1 MNRKITKPVT
11 DEEDT
16 QIRHAAA
23 SDPDAPELTDGELD
37 ELRPAH
43 DMLPMI
49 FGKKNAEQ
57 LMRRRGRPASAAT
70 KELVS
75 VRYDRD
81 LLDAFRASGEGW
93 QTRMNTALRE
103 WTAEHGM
110 LNGNRR

>member
-1 MNRKITKPVT
+1 MNSRVTKPVT
-11 DEEDT
+11 DEEDA

-23 SDPDAPELTDGELD
+23 SDPDARELTDAELD

-49 FGKKNAEQ
+49 FGNKNAEQ

-81 LLDAFRASGEGW
+81 VLDAFRASGEGW

-103 WTAEHGM
+103 WATEHDM
-110 LNGNRR
+110 LNGNSR